1 VWRWRKRWFTIV
13 FEYRAHRLIMVSVF
27 SIHMELEMVFDCSVV
42 VVAAARRTTMD
53 LHIDKM
59 ELVVVVAVV
68 DVYTEEHVRR
78 HSNIVAVV
86 DVYTEG
92 TFVITL

>member
-1 VWRWRKRWFTIV
+1 
-13 FEYRAHRLIMVSVF
+13 
-27 SIHMELEMVFDCSVV
+27 MVFDCSVVV

-68 DVYTEEHVRR
+68 DVCTEEDVRR

-86 DVYTEG
+86 DVCMEG
-92 TFVITL
+92 MFVITL